1 MDWSTVFSLID
12 PKLFIV
18 LAACWV
24 LGIGIK
30 HIPKIPDWTIVF
42 IVTAFAIVITCWTLG
57 WSAESLIQGI
67 LVGAFSVYGNQLV
80 KQTIKGAG
88 TDASA

>member
-30 HIPKIPDWTIVF
+30 RIPKIPDWTIVF
-42 IVTAFAIVITCWTLG
+42 IVTAFAIVITSWTLG
-57 WSAESLIQGI
+57 WSPESLIQGI
-67 LVGAFSVYGNQLV
+67 LVGAFAVFGNQVV
-80 KQTIKGAG
+80 KQAKKG
-88 TDASA
+88 TEQS

>member
-30 HIPKIPDWTIVF
+30 RIPKIPDWTIVF

-57 WSAESLIQGI
+57 WSPESLIQGI
-67 LVGAFSVYGNQLV
+67 LVGAFAVFGNQV
-80 KQTIKGAG
+80 IKQAKKG
-88 TDASA
+88 TEQT

>member
-24 LGIGIK
+24 LGIAIK
-30 HIPKIPDWTIVF
+30 RIPRIPDWTIIFLITV
-42 IVTAFAIVITCWTLG
+42 FAILMTCWLLG
-57 WSAESLIQGI
+57 WSPESLIQGI
-67 LVGAFSVYGNQLV
+67 LVGAVSVYGNEAL
-80 KQTIKGAG
+80 KQAKKGTIQ
-88 TDASA
+88 S

>member
-24 LGIGIK
+24 LGIAIK
-30 HIPKIPDWTIVF
+30 QIPRIPNWTIIF
-42 IVTAFAIVITCWTLG
+42 IITVFAIVVTCWLLG
-57 WSAESLIQGI
+57 WSPESLIQGI
-67 LVGAFSVYGNQLV
+67 LVGAFSVYGNEAF
-80 KQTIKGAG
+80 KQAKKGTIQ
-88 TDASA
+88 S

>member
-24 LGIGIK
+24 LGIAIK
-30 HIPKIPDWTIVF
+30 RIPRIPDWTIIF
-42 IVTAFAIVITCWTLG
+42 IITVFAILMTCWLLG
-57 WSAESLIQGI
+57 WSPESLIQGI
-67 LVGAFSVYGNQLV
+67 LVGAFSVYGNEAL
-80 KQTIKGAG
+80 KQAKKGTIQ
-88 TDASA
+88 S

>member
-30 HIPKIPDWTIVF
+30 RIPKIPDWTIVF
-42 IVTAFAIVITCWTLG
+42 IITAFAIVITNWTLG
-57 WSAESLIQGI
+57 WSPESLIQGI
-67 LVGAFSVYGNQLV
+67 LVGAFAVFGNQV
-80 KQTIKGAG
+80 IKQAKKG
-88 TDASA
+88 TEQS

>member
-24 LGIGIK
+24 LGIAIK
-30 HIPKIPDWTIVF
+30 RIPRIPDWTIIFV
-42 IVTAFAIVITCWTLG
+42 ITIFAILMTCWLLG
-57 WSAESLIQGI
+57 WSPESLIQGI
-67 LVGAFSVYGNQLV
+67 LVGAFSVYGNEAL
-80 KQTIKGAG
+80 KQAKKG
-88 TDASA
+88 TTQS

>member
-30 HIPKIPDWTIVF
+30 RIPKIPDWTIVF

-57 WSAESLIQGI
+57 RSPESLIQGI
-67 LVGAFSVYGNQLV
+67 LVGAFAVFGNQV
-80 KQTIKGAG
+80 IKQAKKG
-88 TDASA
+88 TEQS